1 MKQRILTK
9 VRRVWE
15 SELERYM
22 GYLEWEDG
30 VKQESGIPRL
40 SKKEAR
46 MDALKMRDELVGNL

>member
-15 SELERYM
+15 HELVRYM

-30 VKQESGIPRL
+30 AKQESGIPRL
-40 SKKEAR
+40 SRKEALQ
-46 MDALKMRDELVGNL
+46 DAQKMIDELNGNR

>member
-15 SELERYM
+15 HELVRYM

-30 VKQESGIPRL
+30 KKQESGIPRL
-40 SKKEAR
+40 SRKEAR
-46 MDALKMRDELVGNL
+46 NDAKKMLDELDGNL